1 MENLQLS
8 VVLCPISRL
17 RKDMICRVLLSISV
31 LYARPMLRG
40 LVPFYWDR
48 GDGVFDRKNL
58 QVYDELEYNGLME
71 GIK

>member
-1 MENLQLS
+1 
-8 VVLCPISRL
+8 
-17 RKDMICRVLLSISV
+17 MICRE
-31 LYARPMLRG
+31 ANARG

>member
-1 MENLQLS
+1 MS
-8 VVLCPISRL
+8 
-17 RKDMICRVLLSISV
+17 
-31 LYARPMLRG
+31 RG
-40 LVPFYWDR
+40 LGDVYKRQVPFYWDR